1 MEEIGVASEEHSEFV
16 VAGPEKLLLFLGGF
30 GSGKTYAGILK
41 MLLLLDKYP
50 NSRGAIIRK
59 QFGQLQKT
67 TLQTLFAVL
76 PPSGYTR
83 KNEQFVDLRNGSR
96 LYFVHLDT
104 EDSLNVLRGLELNF
118 AFVDQIEELEEDA
131 WDLLEARVG
140 RWSHAT
146 RVGGWP
152 GGGKQRGSRGQHL
165 AR

>member
-1 MEEIGVASEEHSEFV
+1 
-16 VAGPEKLLLFLGGF
+16 
-30 GSGKTYAGILK
+30 

-76 PPSGYTR
+76 PSAGYTR

-118 AFVDQIEELEEDA
+118 AFVDQIEELDEDA
-131 WDLLEARVG
+131 WDLLEARTG

-146 RVGGWP
+146 RL
-152 GGGKQRGSRGQHL
+152 R
-165 AR
+165 ARFGHRDPRSQGDPARAAARRRALRASPVRRT